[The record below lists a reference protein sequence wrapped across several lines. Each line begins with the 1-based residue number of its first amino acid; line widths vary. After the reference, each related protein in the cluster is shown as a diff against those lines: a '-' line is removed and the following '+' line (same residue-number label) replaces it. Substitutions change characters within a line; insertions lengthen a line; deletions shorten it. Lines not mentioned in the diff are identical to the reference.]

1 MKIKIATVDEIEQ
14 IEILYQELFLEMSIL
29 QPNYWKPAKQDVEFI
44 KNTINEKGSDNPN
57 SRDKYSGSRLSTCS
71 RNNYSSIFMSSST

>member
-44 KNTINEKGSDNPN
+44 KNTINEKGSDILIAEINT
-57 SRDKYSGSRLSTCS
+57 TCS